1 MSLGIRQKLRI
12 WSLLLLLASPGAFV
26 YSQSIAGEIPSK
38 QVRNAQSQARF
49 LIESF
54 GEFLQIIAQAE
65 DGGEVSSMIQMVV
78 EDGQLS
84 KRLFTGKK
92 VLIVSDIDPRVVD
105 EESTVGEGFVEVGTY
120 LADFDAFYTKTEPN
134 GIQIDSI
141 RVSGVKRSKLSGDL
155 YLKVRFKS
163 RFEGR
168 HKDIR
173 KAYVQTDR
181 MARVK
186 IVEGEQWAYYI
197 DLISFFPQGDTTQ
210 YFEVE
215 TRDQIKTRYRKQL
228 ARAQGLWGIYDYE
241 GALSNYVLSNQIFT
255 SDSISEK
262 IDLIEEILD
271 DRDDRKYYSLD
282 GYNRKIGDEPNDP
295 NLYYERG
302 LKNLEANNIKAAS
315 DDFLMAL
322 ELSNRQYKMAWI
334 ALADLWE
341 KEDGINGIEYLEQ
354 ALLLDPGDEFS
365 LKRLINLQVDSGLW
379 TDAKKNLTKVENLD
393 TDAEMLMKMGTVNQN
408 LDQHR
413 DASRNFQKLIEL
425 NPSYALAHFELG
437 RAHLNLSEFEPSMA
451 SFLKAHELDPANYPK
466 SSLANLYLEKARQ
479 YREEEKSLL
488 ALSAVEQ
495 ALILLPKMP
504 EALAFRNSLNGKEE
518 EVRVSRSEE
527 RKEGDL
533 FFMEGNYKEA
543 LKAYKVLKK
552 KKTGSEEELNLKI
565 AECYLALEDY
575 NRALISA
582 NEILFVDGSNTRAQ
596 LVKAKALAGQGNY
609 KPALNMLDRLLGQ
622 KEEELGGLEL
632 KSRILLEEND
642 YLAASLSLNR
652 WSTIL
657 NQRGELPSL
666 NFRKIRAQVFLGQES
681 YAAALADI
689 DQVLQRENYN
699 ADFLYFKAVAL
710 YGLAS
715 YEECIT
721 FAEASLEQNAS
732 NKEALIL
739 KIKAY
744 LEKGSPQLALSS
756 IDELQGV
763 NKDIFTLAYYKA
775 LANFKLGDIKSARSW
790 IDRAVRAKRNNFQA
804 QLLSGRI
811 MLAQER
817 YLDAG
822 MALNAAYKLNPDDP
836 ETNFELGKYYH
847 YFGTRNSEEKRL
859 EDALPF
865 YNRALELAPELFDP
879 FPEIL
884 AKINK

>member
-1 MSLGIRQKLRI
+1 MLVGQIPSV
-12 WSLLLLLASPGAFV
+12 F
-26 YSQSIAGEIPSK
+26 SQSIVEEIPPK

-54 GEFLQIIAQAE
+54 GEFLQIISQVE

-84 KRLFTGKK
+84 KRLFTGKE

-120 LADFDAFYTKTEPN
+120 LADFDAFYTKTDPN
-134 GIQIDSI
+134 EILINNI
-141 RVSGVKRSKLSGDL
+141 LVSGIKRSKLSGDL
-155 YLKVRFKS
+155 YMKVRFNS

-173 KAYVQTDR
+173 KAYSQTDR

-186 IVEGEQWAYYI
+186 IVEGDQWAYYI
-197 DLISFFPQGDTTQ
+197 DLISFFPQNDTTQ
-210 YFEVE
+210 YYEVE
-215 TRDQIKTRYRKQL
+215 TRDQIKRRYKDQL
-228 ARAQGLWGIYDYE
+228 SRAQRLWKIYDYE
-241 GALSNYVLSNQIFT
+241 AALSNYILSNQIFT
-255 SDSISEK
+255 VDSINEK

-302 LKNLEANNIKAAS
+302 LKNLQENKVKAAS
-315 DDFLMAL
+315 DDFLLAL
-322 ELSNRQYKMAWI
+322 ELSDKQYKLAWI

-341 KEDGINGIEYLEQ
+341 REDGINGIEYLEQ
-354 ALLLDPGDEFS
+354 ALLLDPGDVFT
-365 LKRLINLQVDSGLW
+365 LKRLINLQVNSGLW
-379 TDAKKNLTKVENLD
+379 TDAKKNLAKVKDLEE
-393 TDAEMLMKMGTVNQN
+393 DAEMLLKMGIVNQN

-413 DASRNFQKLIEL
+413 DASRNFQKLIDI

-437 RAHLNLSEFEPSMA
+437 RSHLNLSEFNPSME
-451 SFLKAHELDPANYPK
+451 SFMKAHELDAVNYSK
-466 SSLANLYLEKARQ
+466 SNLANLYLEKARQ
-479 YREEEKSLL
+479 YREEEKSIL

-495 ALILLPKMP
+495 ALVLLPKMP

-543 LKAYKVLKK
+543 LKAYKTLKK
-552 KKTGSEEELNLKI
+552 KRTGSEQEINLKI
-565 AECYLALEDY
+565 AECYLAMEDY
-575 NRALISA
+575 NRALVSA
-582 NEILFVDGSNTRAQ
+582 NEVLFVNGSNPKAQ
-596 LVKAKALAGQGNY
+596 LLKAKALAGQGNN
-609 KPALNMLDRLLGQ
+609 KPALNMLDRLLGER
-622 KEEELGGLEL
+622 EEELGALEL
-632 KSRILLEEND
+632 KSNILLSQKD
-642 YLAASLSLNR
+642 YLAASLSLKR
-652 WSTIL
+652 MESVL

-666 NFRKIRAQVFLGQES
+666 GFRKTNAQVYLGQED
-681 YAAALADI
+681 YEEALEEI
-689 DQVLQRENYN
+689 DQVLQVENFN
-699 ADFLYFKAVAL
+699 ASFLYFKAFAL
-710 YGLAS
+710 YGLGS
-715 YEECIT
+715 YEQCIT
-721 FAEASLEQNAS
+721 FAEASLEQDAVNE
-732 NKEALIL
+732 KALIL

-744 LEKGSPQLALSS
+744 IEKGSPQLALSS

-790 IDRAVRAKRNNFQA
+790 IDRAVRAKRNDFQA

-811 MLAQER
+811 LLAQER

-822 MALNAAYKLNPDDP
+822 MALNAAYKLNPDNA
-836 ETNFELGKYYH
+836 EANFELGKYYH
-847 YFGTRNSEEKRL
+847 YFGNRQSEEKRL
-859 EDALPF
+859 EDAMPF
-865 YNRALELAPELFDP
+865 YNRALELEPELFDS

-884 AKINK
+884 ARINK

>member
-1 MSLGIRQKLRI
+1 MHLRIIQKLRTL
-12 WSLLLLLASPGAFV
+12 SLLILLAGQSTFV
-26 YSQSIAGEIPSK
+26 FTQSIAEDISPK
-38 QVRNAQSQARF
+38 QVQNAQSQARF

-54 GEFLQIIAQAE
+54 GEFLQIIAQSE

-84 KRLFTGKK
+84 KRLFTGKE

-105 EESTVGEGFVEVGTY
+105 EESTVGEGFVEVETY
-120 LADFDAFYTKTEPN
+120 LADFDAFYTKSDPN
-134 GIQIDSI
+134 GISIDNI
-141 RVSGVKRSKLSGDL
+141 LVSAVKRSKLSGDL
-155 YLKVRFKS
+155 YLKVRFNSK
-163 RFEGR
+163 FEGR

-173 KAYVQTDR
+173 KAYSQTNR

-197 DLISFFPQGDTTQ
+197 DLISFFPQGDTTR
-210 YFEVE
+210 YYEVE
-215 TRDQIKTRYRKQL
+215 TRDQIKSRYRNQL
-228 ARAQGLWGIYDYE
+228 ARAQRLWAIYDYDA
-241 GALSNYVLSNQIFT
+241 ALTNYILSNQIFT
-255 SDSISEK
+255 VDSIREK
-262 IDLIEEILD
+262 IDLIEEIID

-302 LKNLEANNIKAAS
+302 LKNLEENKVKAAS

-322 ELSNRQYKMAWI
+322 ELSDRQYKLAWI

-354 ALLLDPGDEFS
+354 ALLLDPGDIFT
-365 LKRLINLQVDSGLW
+365 LKRLISLQVESGLW
-379 TDAKKNLTKVENLD
+379 TDAKKNLMKVEELEN
-393 TDAEMLMKMGTVNQN
+393 DADMLLKLGVVNQN

-413 DASRNFQKLIEL
+413 DASLNFQKLIKL
-425 NPSYALAHFELG
+425 NPDFALAHFELG
-437 RAHLNLSEFEPSMA
+437 RSHLNLSEFEPSME
-451 SFLKAHELDPANYPK
+451 SFLKANELDALNYPK
-466 SSLANLYLEKARQ
+466 SNLANIYLDKARQ
-479 YREEEKSLL
+479 YREEEKSIL

-504 EALAFRNSLNGKEE
+504 EAITFRNSLNGKEE
-518 EVRVSRSEE
+518 EVRVNRSEE

-543 LKAYKVLKK
+543 LKAYKILKK
-552 KKTGSEEELNLKI
+552 KKIGSEQEITLKI
-565 AECYLALEDY
+565 AECYLAMEDY

-582 NEILFVDGSNTRAQ
+582 NEILFVDGSVTKAQ
-596 LVKAKALAGQGNY
+596 LFKARALSGQGNN
-609 KPALNMLDRLLGQ
+609 KPALNILDRLLDQ
-622 KEEELGGLEL
+622 KKEELGALKL
-632 KSRILLEEND
+632 KSRILLEQKD

-652 WSTIL
+652 LESVL

-666 NFRKIRAQVFLGQES
+666 EFRKVKAQVFLGQEN
-681 YAAALADI
+681 YQEALDEI
-689 DQVLQRENYN
+689 DEVLQVENFN
-699 ADFLYFKAVAL
+699 ADFLYFKAFAL
-710 YGLAS
+710 YGMAS
-715 YEECIT
+715 YEESIT
-721 FAEASLEQNAS
+721 FAEASLEQNAA
-732 NKEALIL
+732 NEEALIL
-739 KIKAY
+739 KIKSY
-744 LEKGSPQLALSS
+744 IEKGSPQLALSS

-790 IDRAVRAKRNNFQA
+790 VDRAVRAKRNDFQA

-822 MALNAAYKLNPDDP
+822 MALNAAYKLNPDNA
-836 ETNFELGKYYH
+836 EANFELGKYYH
-847 YFGTRNSEEKRL
+847 YFGSRQTEDKRL
-859 EDALPF
+859 EDAMPF
-865 YNRALELAPELFDP
+865 YNRALELDPELFNS